1 MFISYEQTEK
11 EAQLFLKKYHS
22 DFSAPVPI
30 ERIVEIDLQ
39 ISIVP
44 IKGLLARE
52 SIDAF
57 LSHDF
62 TELYIDHDHY
72 MGQTNRSRFTL
83 AHEVG
88 HYVLHR
94 AVVAQI
100 TSIEQWRRF
109 ILGQGTGRAVYEIH
123 ADNFAG
129 CLLMPRDQIRAEY
142 EIQKKTVEDRFRAA
156 GLEIPD
162 KSTLLSF
169 MANEIAR
176 KFDVSPKAAEIRLSK
191 ISP

>member
-1 MFISYEQTEK
+1 VFISYEQTEK
-11 EAQLFLKKYHS
+11 EAQSFLTKYHPS
-22 DFSAPVPI
+22 FSVPVPI

-44 IKGLLARE
+44 IKGLLVRE

-57 LSHDF
+57 LSCDF

-94 AVVAQI
+94 DVVAQI
-100 TSIEQWRRF
+100 TSIEQLRRF
-109 ILGQGTGRAVYEIH
+109 ILGEGTGRAVYEIH

-129 CLLMPRDQIRAEY
+129 CLLMPRDQVRAEY
-142 EIQKKTVEDRFRAA
+142 DIQKKTVEDRFRSAR
-156 GLEIPD
+156 LEIPD
-162 KSTLLSF
+162 KSTLVSF

-191 ISP
+191 VST

>member
-1 MFISYEQTEK
+1 MFISYEQSEGEAEK
-11 EAQLFLKKYHS
+11 FLAKYHPS
-22 DFSAPVPI
+22 KTIPVPI
-30 ERIVEIDLQ
+30 ERIVELDLE

-44 IKGLLARE
+44 IKGLLAKE

-62 TELYIDHDHY
+62 SELYIDHDHY

-88 HYVLHR
+88 HYVMHR
-94 AVVAQI
+94 QIVAQI

-109 ILGQGTGRAVYEIH
+109 ILGDGTGRAIYEIH

-129 CLLMPRDQIRAEY
+129 CLLMPRERLLAEY
-142 EIQKKTVEDRFRAA
+142 EIQKKTAEDRFRAA
-156 GLEIPD
+156 KLNVPD
-162 KSTLLSF
+162 KKTLISF
-169 MANEIAR
+169 IANEIAR
-176 KFDVSPKAAEIRLSK
+176 KFDVSPKAAEIRLQK
-191 ISP
+191 VLG

>member
-1 MFISYEQTEK
+1 MFISYDQTEK
-11 EAQLFLKKYHS
+11 EAQAFLEKYHAS
-22 DFSAPVPI
+22 FSTPVPI

-44 IKGLLARE
+44 LKGLLARE

-62 TELYIDHDHY
+62 SELYIDYDHY

-94 AVVAQI
+94 DVVAQI
-100 TSIEQWRRF
+100 TSVEQWRRF
-109 ILGQGTGRAVYEIH
+109 ILGEGTGRAVYEIH

-156 GLEIPD
+156 RLDIPD

-169 MANEIAR
+169 MANEIAK

-191 ISP
+191 ISS

>member
-11 EAQLFLKKYHS
+11 KAQEFLEKYHAS
-22 DFSAPVPI
+22 RSVPVPI

-39 ISIVP
+39 VSIVP
-44 IKGLLARE
+44 IKGLLAKE

-62 TELYIDHDHY
+62 AELYIDHDHY

-88 HYVLHR
+88 HLVLHQE
-94 AVVAQI
+94 VVAQI
-100 TSIEQWRRF
+100 TSVEQWRRF
-109 ILGQGTGRAVYEIH
+109 ILGEGTGRAVYEIH

-129 CLLMPRDQIRAEY
+129 CILMPRDQLKAEY
-142 EIQKKTVEDRFRAA
+142 EIQKKTVEERFKGA
-156 GLEIPD
+156 GLKVPD
-162 KSTLLSF
+162 PKTLVSF
-169 MANEIAR
+169 MANEIAN
-176 KFDVSPKAAEIRLSK
+176 KFDVSPKAAEVRLSK
-191 ISP
+191 FLS